1 VEARAQTGLLM
12 NAVTQMATR
21 GMVANSEVLPSRTC
35 RRQTALGLYFREYPN
50 PLRIS
55 REG

>member
-1 VEARAQTGLLM
+1 MEALAQAGLLM

-21 GMVANSEVLPSRTC
+21 GMVANSEVLPSRAG
-35 RRQTALGLYFREYPN
+35 RRQAAPGLYFREYPN

-55 REG
+55 RD